1 MKKLLLVFI
10 LLLSGCT
17 PTTKVDY
24 YLYVYYVSTCP
35 ICSSFIDTVVPQIE
49 EIYGDSMAVSL
60 MDIDDDEAVEAYAK
74 TCTLLED
81 YELDDSSGS
90 VPFIVLDGYFA
101 KIGYEVGQAKL
112 ILDAIDNAINNE
124 ELPTELS
131 EVYYFKEDKT
141 YHEEGG
147 V

>member
-10 LLLSGCT
+10 LLLSGCST
-17 PTTKVDY
+17 AKVDY
-24 YLYVYYVSTCP
+24 YLYVYYASTCP

-49 EIYGDSMAVSL
+49 ELYGDSMAVTL
-60 MDIDDDEAVEAYAK
+60 MDIDDDASVEAYAK
-74 TCTLLED
+74 TCTLLEG

-112 ILDAIDNAINNE
+112 ILDAIDCAINNE
-124 ELPTELS
+124 ELSSELS
-131 EVYYFKEDKT
+131 EVYYFKEGKT

-147 V
+147 N

>member
-17 PTTKVDY
+17 TTKTDY
-24 YLYVYYVSTCP
+24 YLYVYYASTCP

-49 EIYGDSMAVSL
+49 DIYGDSMSITL
-60 MDIDDDEAVEAYAK
+60 MDIDEDESVEAYAQ
-74 TCTLLED
+74 TCTLLEN

-124 ELPTELS
+124 ELPTELN
-131 EVYYFKEDKT
+131 EVYYFKEGKT

-147 V
+147 I

>member
-10 LLLSGCT
+10 LLLSGCS
-17 PTTKVDY
+17 TTKVDY
-24 YLYVYYVSTCP
+24 YLYVYYASTCP

-49 EIYGDSMAVSL
+49 ELYGDSMAVTL
-60 MDIDDDEAVEAYAK
+60 MDIDDDASVEAYAK
-74 TCTLLED
+74 TCTLLEG

-112 ILDAIDNAINNE
+112 ILDAIDCAINNE
-124 ELPTELS
+124 ELSSELS
-131 EVYYFKEDKT
+131 EVYYFKEGKT

-147 V
+147 N

>member
-17 PTTKVDY
+17 TTTNADY
-24 YLYVYYVSTCP
+24 YLYVYYASTCP
-35 ICSSFIDTVVPQIE
+35 ICSSFINTVVPQIE
-49 EIYGDSMAVSL
+49 EIYGDSMEVTL
-60 MDIDDDEAVEAYAK
+60 MDIDEDESVEAYAK
-74 TCTLLED
+74 TCTLLQD

-112 ILDAIDNAINNE
+112 ILDAIDNAINND
-124 ELPTELS
+124 ELPTELGD
-131 EVYYFKEDKT
+131 VYYFKEGRT

-147 V
+147 K